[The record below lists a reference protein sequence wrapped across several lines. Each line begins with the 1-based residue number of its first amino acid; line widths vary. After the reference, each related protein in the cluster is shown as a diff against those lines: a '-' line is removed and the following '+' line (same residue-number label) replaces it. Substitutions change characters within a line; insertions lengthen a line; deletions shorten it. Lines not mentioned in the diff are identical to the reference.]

1 MSEEENKAN
10 LTIQALI
17 SKNKNLEIEII
28 RLQSKLELM
37 RDLYHELIDRRY

>member
-1 MSEEENKAN
+1 MSEEENKEN